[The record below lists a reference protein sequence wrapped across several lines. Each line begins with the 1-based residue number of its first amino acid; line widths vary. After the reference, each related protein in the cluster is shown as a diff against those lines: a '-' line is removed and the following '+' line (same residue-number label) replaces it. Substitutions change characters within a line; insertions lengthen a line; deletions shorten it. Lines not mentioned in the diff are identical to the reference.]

1 MVNNAT
7 ANSFMLNST
16 ETFAERRERLR
27 QVLSSP
33 IDNPNITGLNLWRG
47 GKRPE
52 QESPKAT
59 EPTEAL
65 FAPTIKPAMQS
76 ASLAASFYVA
86 GSEVENT
93 LTDVVHTS
101 PYRTTRLSLNSHI
114 INITSIIFPALEEK
128 FANIHRRGGQFSE
141 NDFRDMLQFTMD
153 TIRNAYL
160 AEADTHGLPKG
171 FGTEKFE
178 SEILS
183 RAFSL
188 LLMQNQSGALVA
200 ANGTGGMNT
209 DGVGAD
215 WQFFSAR
222 HWFQE
227 FEVRGLM
234 INFAENFAREKGLDC
249 PVQMYRNNEYLAPLL
264 TEKMR
269 PPFDFPEDFTPDRNF
284 TMLHDKRNNLLR
296 INGTR
301 VCLTQA
307 GRMNTVDELR
317 RFLDD
322 LGVDFGL
329 FSAVRFLS
337 NHFNMM
343 TRGHNLHLEW
353 LHGQAHQAY
362 DSFSLSE

>member
-7 ANSFMLNST
+7 VNSFMLNST
-16 ETFAERRERLR
+16 ETFAERRERLK

-33 IDNPNITGLNLWRG
+33 IENPNFTGLNLWRG
-47 GKRPE
+47 GNRPE
-52 QESPKAT
+52 PE
-59 EPTEAL
+59 
-65 FAPTIKPAMQS
+65 IKPAMQS
-76 ASLAASFYVA
+76 ASLAASFYIA

-93 LTDVVHTS
+93 LTDVVYTS
-101 PYRTTRLSLNSHI
+101 PYRTTRLSLNTWLTQRGDLFHV
-114 INITSIIFPALEEK
+114 LEGK
-128 FANIHRRGGQFSE
+128 FANVHRRGGQLSE
-141 NDFRDMLQFTMD
+141 DEFRAMLHLYMD
-153 TIRNAYL
+153 TKRNAYL
-160 AEADTHGLPKG
+160 SEADTHGLPKD
-171 FGTEKFE
+171 FGTKEFE
-178 SEILS
+178 SRILGY
-183 RAFSL
+183 AFSVL
-188 LLMQNQSGALVA
+188 FNKNQSGALVA
-200 ANGTGGMNT
+200 ANGTSGMNT

-249 PVQMYRNNEYLAPLL
+249 PVQTYRNSESLAPLL

-301 VCLTQA
+301 VCLYQA
-307 GRMNTVDELR
+307 GRMNTVEELR

-353 LHGQAHQAY
+353 MQGMTHQ
-362 DSFSLSE
+362 DILKL